1 MDYPRTAP
9 TRGLAYLYIATA
21 TGIFWGRWNGGQGG
35 RRRRSTARSPA
46 YARAGARGGSMPL
59 NTRLASPKER
69 AEHLMLVDLAR
80 NDLGRVCVP
89 GSVRLLAYERSRY
102 QCHAFSFRG
111 SGRLSRAGRPKALA
125 ASFPAGTVS
134 GAPKVRAM
142 ELIAAL
148 EARTRGFYAGAVLQH
163 DLRGNLDSCIA
174 IRSASIENGR
184 ITIQAG
190 AGIVADSRPVAE
202 YQEAV
207 TKLAAI
213 RRAVAIAEAGA

>member
-1 MDYPRTAP
+1 MNVQTLSQR
-9 TRGLAYLYIATA
+9 
-21 TGIFWGRWNGGQGG
+21 
-35 RRRRSTARSPA
+35 
-46 YARAGARGGSMPL
+46 
-59 NTRLASPKER
+59 
-69 AEHLMLVDLAR
+69 
-80 NDLGRVCVP
+80 
-89 GSVRLLAYERSRY
+89 
-102 QCHAFSFRG
+102 HAFSFRG
-111 SGRLSRAGRPKALA
+111 SGRLEPRRTSWEALA